1 MGIKI
6 WDLTPDPTLPPSPS
20 IPPVKYKKR
29 LYKPPN
35 VGILATGVRNKTKDF
50 STWKEWLMDL
60 VKNSHNNSIN
70 K

>member
-1 MGIKI
+1 M
-6 WDLTPDPTLPPSPS
+6 TLPCPP
-20 IPPVKYKKR
+20 PLVYTPVKYKR